1 MSVYLP
7 HILILIA
14 TVILQT
20 TLVPHLKV
28 VSVQPD
34 LILIVTVTY
43 AFLEGAAF
51 GSIIGFSGGLLQ
63 DLIVAQNIG
72 LNALCKTIV
81 GYLAGSME
89 RIIFI
94 ESIYLPLVAIF
105 IATIVNQTIYAGLA
119 FLFGYKIP
127 FWIVFRNL
135 VLPSAL
141 YNSLVAFFV
150 YPMLCKII
158 AREKVPVFK

>member
-94 ESIYLPLVAIF
+94 
-105 IATIVNQTIYAGLA
+105 
-119 FLFGYKIP
+119 
-127 FWIVFRNL
+127 
-135 VLPSAL
+135 
-141 YNSLVAFFV
+141 
-150 YPMLCKII
+150 
-158 AREKVPVFK
+158 